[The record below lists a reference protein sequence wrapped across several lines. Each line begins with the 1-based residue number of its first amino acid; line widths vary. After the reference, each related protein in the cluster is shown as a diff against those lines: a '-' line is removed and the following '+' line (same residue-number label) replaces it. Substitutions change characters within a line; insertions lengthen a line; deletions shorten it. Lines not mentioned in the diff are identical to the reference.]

1 MCSWLAPTA
10 SPSCCDVAAANPDEP
25 HWFASG
31 FILRVELAPG
41 AGLAGGC
48 LITVDP
54 ELGSEDIAKSRL
66 ALYTNCFNLLPR

>member
-1 MCSWLAPTA
+1 MAYPALRP
-10 SPSCCDVAAANPDEP
+10 DVAAANPDEP
-25 HWFASG
+25 HRFASG

-54 ELGSEDIAKSRL
+54 ELGSHMVVQDRL
-66 ALYTNCFNLLPR
+66 PLACRGLIEQTPTR